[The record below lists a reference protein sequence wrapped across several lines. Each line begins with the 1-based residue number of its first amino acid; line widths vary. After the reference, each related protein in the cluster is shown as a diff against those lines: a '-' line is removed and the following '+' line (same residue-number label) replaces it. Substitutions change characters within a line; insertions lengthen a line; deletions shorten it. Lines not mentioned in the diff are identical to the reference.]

1 VQLARP
7 LVGILVILHLIR
19 KSTTKNLEIPQLFT
33 ISVEL
38 NFIMSYSLCF
48 LGKKLSAVTT
58 CVQPDSC
65 CYCWEKGRMA

>member
-1 VQLARP
+1 MQLARP

-48 LGKKLSAVTT
+48 LGKILSAVTT

-65 CYCWEKGRMA
+65 CYCWEEGRMA